1 MEHSNTIS
9 DKCITSAEFAAIAPV
24 LGRIMDSDIEDC
36 LDVLDKYA
44 AGSGCSLSVRIES
57 GGR

>member
-24 LGRIMDSDIEDC
+24 LGRINTTLRSDHSPR
-36 LDVLDKYA
+36 LMNVT
-44 AGSGCSLSVRIES
+44 CSISLRSFSLI
-57 GGR
+57 